1 MPPDLHAFI
10 VGLMSI
16 ALGNYAREHNLG
28 LPGPERRF
36 AFPDDSQNS
45 RQPDVSQILDPNVPF
60 VVRGPMHVIPD
71 IVAEVQSP
79 DDSIESMREKAQF
92 YVLRGVHLT
101 WLIFPRQQIVEV
113 YRPEQSIEMLTVRD
127 SLDGYDILPG
137 FSLAVAEL
145 FPEKR
150 G

>member
-1 MPPDLHAFI
+1 
-10 VGLMSI
+10 
-16 ALGNYAREHNLG
+16 
-28 LPGPERRF
+28 
-36 AFPDDSQNS
+36 
-45 RQPDVSQILDPNVPF
+45 
-60 VVRGPMHVIPD
+60 
-71 IVAEVQSP
+71 
-79 DDSIESMREKAQF
+79 MREKAQF
-92 YVLRGVHLT
+92 YVLRGVRLT